1 MRNFNPLTPAAKP
14 TNKKWVGGIAA
25 LSVLSIAGGFGVN
38 ALMNRSHGTAGVSG
52 DVSATQTVT
61 GDPVDYRF
69 GAIQLEVT
77 ATAGKIDAIKEIQAG
92 ASQGYEAVF
101 PLLNEAALA
110 AAGTDFAN
118 VSGATYSSEAY
129 KEALV
134 SSLSK
139 LKK

>member
-1 MRNFNPLTPAAKP
+1 MRNFNQLNPAAKP

-38 ALMNRSHGTAGVSG
+38 ALMNREHGTAGVGG
-52 DVSATQTVT
+52 DVTAPQTVT
-61 GDPVDYRF
+61 GDLIDYRF
-69 GAIQLEVT
+69 GSVQLEIT
-77 ATAGKIDAIKEIQAG
+77 ETGGKIDAIKEIQAG

-110 AAGTDFAN
+110 AQSTDFAN

-139 LKK
+139 LK

>member
-1 MRNFNPLTPAAKP
+1 MRNFNQLTPAAKP

-38 ALMNRSHGTAGVSG
+38 AILNPATGTAGVSP
-52 DVSATQTVT
+52 DVAAPQTVT
-61 GDPVDYRF
+61 GDLIDYRY
-69 GAIQLEVT
+69 GSIQLEVT
-77 ATAGKIDAIKEIQAG
+77 ATAGKIDSIKEIQAG
-92 ASQGYEAVF
+92 ASQGFEAVF

-139 LKK
+139 LK